1 MAVAKSR
8 EFIFAY
14 DDRAARRDAGLLNVK
29 LTGTL
34 GAPNKAMRHKTID
47 LNRDSIILTRMIEI
61 GFYSPV
67 KSLNDPKRGALIPHP
82 LSLPISA
89 MTWSNLDKKGQALTS
104 IVSGR

>member
-1 MAVAKSR
+1 
-8 EFIFAY
+8 
-14 DDRAARRDAGLLNVK
+14 
-29 LTGTL
+29 
-34 GAPNKAMRHKTID
+34 
-47 LNRDSIILTRMIEI
+47 MIEI